1 MYIVRFRTSKI
12 VAYRSHS
19 SALARLWL
27 EANDFDPETGDCL
40 NLFELAK
47 D

>member
-12 VAYRSHS
+12 VAYRSNNR
-19 SALARLWL
+19 ALARLWL
-27 EANDFDPETGDCL
+27 ESNDFDPETGECL
-40 NLFELAK
+40 NLFELAR